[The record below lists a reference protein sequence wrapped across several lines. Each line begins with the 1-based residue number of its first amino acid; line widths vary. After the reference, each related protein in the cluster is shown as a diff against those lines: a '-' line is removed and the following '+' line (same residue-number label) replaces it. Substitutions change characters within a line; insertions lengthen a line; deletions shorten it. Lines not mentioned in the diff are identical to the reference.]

1 MNNTGSLGFH
11 HVAVAADDFDR
22 SATFYRDGLG
32 FREVLAWGTA
42 GDRAAMFDVGNGGR
56 IEIFERPGH
65 GLKQGQIIHFA
76 LRVSDCKGAHEAALA
91 AGAQE
96 VRPPEELDIPSD
108 PVHPVTI
115 SFVSGPDGEEIEF
128 FQER

>member
-1 MNNTGSLGFH
+1 MNTIGSIGFH
-11 HVAVAADDFDR
+11 HIAIAANDFDQ
-22 SATFYRDGLG
+22 STTFYRDGLG
-32 FREVLAWGTA
+32 FREVLAWGKV
-42 GDRAAMFDVGNGGR
+42 GDRAAMFDVGAGGR

-65 GLKQGQIIHFA
+65 ILNQGQLLHFA
-76 LRVSDCKGAHEAALA
+76 LRVSDCRKAHEAALA
-91 AGAQE
+91 AGATE
-96 VRPPEELDIPSD
+96 VRPPQELDIPSE